1 MSTSNNAAFNAVFF
15 STNLSTFGLQSITEL
30 YFKETHCKNLSQKK
44 KNFQVKFI
52 RKLNENKFSFET
64 FGTFYEQNYVYDNP
78 KILEEVDCYIII
90 FDLEFNDS
98 LVELNKITGFLSDK
112 CDGEKN
118 IYLITIYK
126 NQNDIKKDLGK
137 QNISNKPIKIKN
149 FLNMTC
155 KSPIGNAGD
164 VYKYNVIANSKVL
177 EIRDLRKDNNFFG
190 NNKLS
195 TSYNLNN
202 NDNYL
207 NQDIIRNSFNFNKY
221 RNKKLRDIY
230 NYMNNC

>member
-126 NQNDIKKDLGK
+126 NQNDIKKDFTEK
-137 QNISNKPIKIKN
+137 NIKYYFSKYFLENYDFDIVNIDSTNELVKKIDEIIIESLKNKGLDGGVDNLDTDKSNSRCKI
-149 FLNMTC
+149 
-155 KSPIGNAGD
+155 
-164 VYKYNVIANSKVL
+164 Y
-177 EIRDLRKDNNFFG
+177 
-190 NNKLS
+190 
-195 TSYNLNN
+195 
-202 NDNYL
+202 
-207 NQDIIRNSFNFNKY
+207 
-221 RNKKLRDIY
+221 
-230 NYMNNC
+230 

>member
-126 NQNDIKKDLGK
+126 NQNDIKKDFTEK
-137 QNISNKPIKIKN
+137 NIKYYFSKYFLENYDFDIVNIDSTNELVKKIDEIIIESLKNKGLDGGVDN
-149 FLNMTC
+149 LDTD
-155 KSPIGNAGD
+155 KS
-164 VYKYNVIANSKVL
+164 NSKC
-177 EIRDLRKDNNFFG
+177 K
-190 NNKLS
+190 
-195 TSYNLNN
+195 
-202 NDNYL
+202 
-207 NQDIIRNSFNFNKY
+207 
-221 RNKKLRDIY
+221 IY
-230 NYMNNC
+230 